1 MVTKSKIMIVDDEP
15 MNVKLLAAMLPSD
28 LYDPICAYN
37 GGEALQKVAE
47 ESPDLILL
55 DVMMPGLDG
64 YEVTR
69 ILKNDL
75 KSQDIP
81 IILVT
86 AFGGTD
92 NKIRGI
98 ETGADEFINKPVNKL
113 ELLARVNSLLRL
125 KHYQDQLKARTCS
138 ILSFTANQQQ
148 KHPFAEAD
156 SQPRILIVEDNEM
169 DAKLIQRSLEGEPYH
184 IKLVKDGE
192 ETLNTVRQEKID
204 LILLDIML
212 PGKNGY
218 EICQTLK
225 AMEQTQNIQ
234 IIAITGLSDMDSKVK
249 GIELGA
255 DDYLIKPVNR
265 QELKTSVRSLL
276 KKKVYLDKL
285 CTKYEMAVY
294 TAITDQLTGLYNRGY
309 FDHFLDREVKRSLR
323 DNTPVALLMMDID
336 NFKKINDV
344 FGHQAGDRIL
354 EQLADIV
361 KRNIRGIDLAA
372 RYGGEEFVVVMSN
385 TDKYEAEQAGER
397 IRQSIHA
404 FDFENIDS
412 KLSVSIGIAL
422 HPHDAKSVE
431 DLIEKADQALYR
443 AKRDGKNRVCMYA
456 NCSKIAA
463 VNHSK
468 KLS

>member
-1 MVTKSKIMIVDDEP
+1 M
-15 MNVKLLAAMLPSD
+15 
-28 LYDPICAYN
+28 
-37 GGEALQKVAE
+37 
-47 ESPDLILL
+47 
-55 DVMMPGLDG
+55 
-64 YEVTR
+64 
-69 ILKNDL
+69 
-75 KSQDIP
+75 
-81 IILVT
+81 
-86 AFGGTD
+86 
-92 NKIRGI
+92 
-98 ETGADEFINKPVNKL
+98 
-113 ELLARVNSLLRL
+113 
-125 KHYQDQLKARTCS
+125 
-138 ILSFTANQQQ
+138 
-148 KHPFAEAD
+148 
-156 SQPRILIVEDNEM
+156 EDNEM
-169 DAKLIQRSLEGEPYH
+169 DAKLIQRSLEGESYD

-192 ETLNTVRQEKID
+192 ETLNTVRQEKVD

-234 IIAITGLSDMDSKVK
+234 IIAITGLSDIDSKVK

-323 DNTPVALLMMDID
+323 DHTPVAMLMMDID
-336 NFKKINDV
+336 NFKMINDV

-404 FDFENIDS
+404 FDFDNIDS
-412 KLSVSIGIAL
+412 KLSVSIGIAM

-443 AKRDGKNRVCMYA
+443 AKRDGKNRVSMYA
-456 NCSKIAA
+456 NC
-463 VNHSK
+463 
-468 KLS
+468 L